1 MDDDEQEAENVD
13 ELEELD
19 FEEEQIEQIDT
30 SDEAKNL
37 GDQYLPIMTAGYMF
51 EGSGYEATQEYL
63 SKFYDGLTL
72 DKELSSRENV
82 VIKNDNNTDVY
93 ISTPG
98 TTGVGDAVQTWGDI
112 MSEGQQSLLNLT
124 TGFTGQLIGRAGLMG
139 ARQFTDR
146 ESYDERVQS
155 TEDILDKIA
164 DKYGDTDTLL
174 LGHSLGGAIT
184 RKVALDNNLSSII
197 YNSAVGKNSIYQD
210 NQKKNIE
217 LRINKDIVSM
227 TMRDKPREFSFD
239 KGYSMFGSI
248 QAHDLT
254 NFILNKDRYN
264 DIVDGKLRL
273 IKHHPLD
280 YKKLELKAPQ
290 KHKNPDAFRDFYERK
305 CPKGFRYN
313 SNKKVCERF

>member
-51 EGSGYEATQEYL
+51 EGSGYDATQEYL

-184 RKVALDNNLSSII
+184 RRVALDNNLSSII

-254 NFILNKDRYN
+254 NFILNKDRYDN
-264 DIVDGKLRL
+264 IMSGKLTL
-273 IKHHPLD
+273 QKHHPLD
-280 YKKLELKAPQ
+280 YSKLVTMPPKKY
-290 KHKNPDAFRDFYERK
+290 KNPDAFMDFYERK
-305 CPKGFRYN
+305 CPRGFRYN
-313 SNKKVCERF
+313 SDKKACEKY